1 MKPLAFTGSSL
12 ADLRGFPGRARR
24 EAGYQLSQVQLGL
37 EPSDWKPMRTIGRA
51 VREIRIHTDGEFQV
65 IYITRLHETV
75 YVLHAFQ
82 KKTQKTSGK
91 DIQLARTRLKFIQEI
106 QS

>member
-1 MKPLAFTGSSL
+1 MKPLKFTGSSL
-12 ADLRGFPGRARR
+12 ADLRKFPVNAKR
-24 EAGYQLSQVQLGL
+24 EAGYQLNQVQLGF
-37 EPSDWKPMRTIGRA
+37 EPSDWKPVSCIGSG
-51 VREIRIHTDGEFQV
+51 VREIRIHNDGEFRV

-82 KKTQKTSGK
+82 KKARKTPKK
-91 DIQLARTRLKFIQEI
+91 DLDLARARLKLLHEV

>member
-1 MKPLAFTGSSL
+1 MKPLMFTGSSL
-12 ADLRGFPGRARR
+12 GDLREFPEKARR
-24 EAGYQLSQVQLGL
+24 EAGHQLNQVQLGF
-37 EPSDWKPMRTIGRA
+37 EPSDWKPMSSIGSG
-51 VREIRIHTDGEFQV
+51 VREIRIHNDGEFRV

-82 KKTQKTSGK
+82 KKTQKTPRK
-91 DIQLARTRLKFIQEI
+91 DIELARARLKLLQEM

>member
-1 MKPLAFTGSSL
+1 MFTGSSL
-12 ADLRGFPGRARR
+12 GDLREFPEKARR
-24 EAGYQLSQVQLGL
+24 EAGHQLNQVQLGL
-37 EPSDWKPMRTIGRA
+37 EPSDWKPMSSIGPG
-51 VREIRIHTDGEFQV
+51 VREIRIHNDGEFRV

-82 KKTQKTSGK
+82 KKTQKTPRK
-91 DIQLARTRLKFIQEI
+91 DIELARARLKLLQEM